1 MGSDMSRWVKPMGV
15 LLAVLASAFG
25 PETPSDA
32 HPHAWIDLRSAVV
45 LDQDSKVTGIRVY
58 WIFDEFY
65 TLFTLEA
72 IDPDRDGNPEPELV
86 RGLAEE
92 NLKNLADYAYFTYVK
107 VDGRQPDYG
116 TVEDY
121 DSYLEGD
128 RLIME
133 FVVPL
138 VEPVDPRAQDLS
150 YAVYDPTYYIEIFHV
165 DARSFT
171 AEGPIPEGCALELE
185 EPNPNPEMV
194 SFASSLDQTE
204 SAGDGLGA
212 FFAEQVHLRC

>member
-1 MGSDMSRWVKPMGV
+1 
-15 LLAVLASAFG
+15 L
-25 PETPSDA
+25 ET
-32 HPHAWIDLRSAVV
+32 
-45 LDQDSKVTGIRVY
+45 
-58 WIFDEFY
+58 
-65 TLFTLEA
+65 
-72 IDPDRDGNPEPELV
+72 IDPDRDGNPEPKLV

-92 NLKNLADYAYFTYVK
+92 NLKNLAAYSYFSYVK
-107 VDGRQPDYG
+107 VDGEQPDYG
-116 TVEDY
+116 PVVDY

-138 VEPVDPRAQDLS
+138 GQPVDPRTQDFS

-165 DARSFT
+165 DAQSFT
-171 AEGPIPEGCALELE
+171 AEGPIPEDCVLELE

-194 SFASSLDQTE
+194 SFAASLDQTE
-204 SAGDGLGA
+204 SGGDGMGA

>member
-1 MGSDMSRWVKPMGV
+1 MSRWVKPMAA
-15 LLAVLASAFG
+15 LAAVLAVFLGNDTRS
-25 PETPSDA
+25 EA

-45 LDQDSKVTGIRVY
+45 LDEDSKVTGLRVH

-65 TLFTLEA
+65 TLFTLEVL
-72 IDPDRDGNPEPELV
+72 DPDRDGNPDPELV

-92 NLKNLADYAYFTYVK
+92 NLKNLADYSYFTYVK
-107 VDGRQPDYG
+107 VDGEQPDYG
-116 TVEDY
+116 PVVDY
-121 DSYLEGD
+121 DSYLEGE
-128 RLIME
+128 RLVME

-138 VEPVDPRAQDLS
+138 SEPVDPTAQSLS

-165 DARSFT
+165 DPQSFG
-171 AEGPIPEGCALELE
+171 AEGPMPADCALELE

-194 SFASSLDQTE
+194 SFAASLDQTE

-212 FFAEQVHLRC
+212 FFAEQVYLRCQ